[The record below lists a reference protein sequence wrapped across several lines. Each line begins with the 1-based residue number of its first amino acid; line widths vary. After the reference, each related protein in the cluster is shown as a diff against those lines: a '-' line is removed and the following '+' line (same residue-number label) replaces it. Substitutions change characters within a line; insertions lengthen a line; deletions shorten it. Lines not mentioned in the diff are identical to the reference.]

1 MRELIKKSKA
11 LKYILIGAGVVV
23 FGSACYFSW
32 WNGFHVGCREA
43 ADASVRYI
51 KDNYPDAYALI
62 MQQMSQS
69 N

>member
-1 MRELIKKSKA
+1 MRELIKKSKV
-11 LKYILIGAGVVV
+11 LKYVLIGAGVVV
-23 FGSACYFSW
+23 FGSACCFSW
-32 WNGFHVGCREA
+32 YKGFRIGCRVT
-43 ADASVRYI
+43 ADESVQYI